1 MKRFSLLF
9 CLLISLSLFPFL
21 NYCLAFEP
29 SNDNIYKG
37 IDISQ
42 WQENINFTKVK
53 NNGVE
58 IVYIKATQGNDYID
72 PYFKRNYQNAKDVG
86 FKIGVYH
93 FLTARNI
100 EEAIDE
106 ADFFCSV
113 ISNKKINCK
122 LAMDFESFGRLTKE
136 QINEISLAFLERVE
150 QNTGKELVIY
160 SDTYNAKKI
169 FSEELAQKYPVW
181 IAEYGVDKP
190 NSNGKWN
197 TWIGFQYTDKG
208 RVDGITDF
216 VDRDYYTSNI
226 FLNDESLIK
235 ESSHRNNIER
245 IRTIK
250 VKRGDTLS
258 KLAIKYKTTVNLII
272 GFNNIKNKNL
282 IYIGQILKIPYST
295 QEVKGE
301 TNHILYTIKRGDT
314 LTQIAKKFNTTVS
327 ELVKLNHIKNPN
339 LIYAGDT
346 LKIKNEKIE

>member
-86 FKIGVYH
+86 LKIGVYH

-160 SDTYNAKKI
+160 SDIYNAKKI

-216 VDRDYYTSNI
+216 VDKDYYTSNI

-235 ESSHRNNIER
+235 ENSHRNNIER

-327 ELVKLNHIKNPN
+327 ELVKLNHIRNPN

>member
-1 MKRFSLLF
+1 MRKFTVLF
-9 CLLISLSLFPFL
+9 CVLTLISLFPFL
-21 NYCLAFEP
+21 SYCLAFEP

-53 NNGVE
+53 NSGIE
-58 IVYIKATQGNDYID
+58 IVYLKATQGNDYID
-72 PYFKRNYQNAKDVG
+72 PYFVRNYENAESVG
-86 FKIGVYH
+86 LKIGVYH
-93 FLTARNI
+93 FLTARNV

-122 LAMDFESFGRLTKE
+122 LAMDFESFGRLSKKE
-136 QINEISLAFLERVE
+136 INEISVAFLERVE
-150 QNTGKELVIY
+150 QKTGKEVVIY
-160 SDTYNAKKI
+160 SDTYNAKRI

-181 IAEYGVDKP
+181 IAEYDVDKP
-190 NSNGKWN
+190 NSNGKWD

-208 RVDGITDF
+208 RVDGINDF
-216 VDRDYYTSNI
+216 VDRDYYTSDI

-235 ESSHRNNIER
+235 ESSHRNNVEKVR
-245 IRTIK
+245 IIK
-250 VKRGDTLS
+250 VKRGNTLS
-258 KLAIKYKTTVNLII
+258 KLAISYKTTVNLIVK
-272 GFNNIKNKNL
+272 FNNIKNKNL

-301 TNHILYTIKRGDT
+301 TNHILYTINKGDT
-314 LTQIAKKFNTTVS
+314 LTQIAKKFNTTVN

-339 LIYAGDT
+339 LIYAGNT
-346 LKIKNEKIE
+346 LKIKNEKIQ

>member
-1 MKRFSLLF
+1 MKKFTLLF
-9 CLLISLSLFPFL
+9 CLLTLISLFPFL
-21 NYCLAFEP
+21 SYCLAFEP

-53 NNGVE
+53 NSGIE
-58 IVYIKATQGNDYID
+58 IIYIKASQGNDYID
-72 PYFKRNYQNAKDVG
+72 PYFVRNYENAERVG
-86 FKIGVYH
+86 LKIGVYH
-93 FLTARNI
+93 FLTARNV

-122 LAMDFESFGRLTKE
+122 LAMDFESFGRLNKDE
-136 QINEISLAFLERVE
+136 INEISLAFLERVE
-150 QNTGKELVIY
+150 QKTDKEVVIY
-160 SDTYNAKKI
+160 SDTYNAKRI
-169 FSEELAQKYPVW
+169 FSEELAKKYPVW
-181 IAEYGVDKP
+181 IAEYDIDKP

-208 RVDGITDF
+208 RIDGINDF
-216 VDRDYYTSNI
+216 VDRDYYTSDI

-235 ESSHRNNIER
+235 ESFHRNNVEKIK
-245 IRTIK
+245 TIK

-258 KLAIKYKTTVNLII
+258 KLAIKYKTTVNLIVE
-272 GFNNIKNKNL
+272 FNNIKNKNL
-282 IYIGQILKIPYST
+282 IYTGQILKIPYST
-295 QEVKGE
+295 QEIKGE
-301 TNHILYTIKRGDT
+301 TNHIIYTIKRGDT

-346 LKIKNEKIE
+346 LKIKNEKIK